1 MAARLVATAR
11 EALPTWDAPV
21 ARQIVADDLQML
33 TVLDQQVTQAERH
46 LSVLLPHTPFL
57 VLTTVPGWATVRTS
71 AYGTAVGDP
80 QRWPGPRQIYRAVG
94 L

>member
-57 VLTTVPGWATVRTS
+57 VLTTVPGWATVRAS